1 MTVDNKKK
9 SLVNIRK
16 SIGILEKVIS
26 MVENGEYC
34 IDIVQ
39 QNLASI
45 GLIKSAN
52 NTILECH
59 LRTCFKDAILS
70 KDETR
75 QESMIKELININ
87 NVKIK

>member
-9 SLVNIRK
+9 SLVNIK
-16 SIGILEKVIS
+16 KAIGILERVIS
-26 MVENGEYC
+26 MVEDGDYC
-34 IDIVQ
+34 IDVVQ

-45 GLIKSAN
+45 GLIRSAN

-70 KDETR
+70 KDEKR
-75 QESMIKELININ
+75 QEEMIKELININ
-87 NVKIK
+87 NVKIR